1 MLCDLMAATGVL
13 GRPASYYRSQSI
25 TDWAEKLGVAKNVE
39 TGSEEFECAYLTSIR
54 NHGTDAS
61 GMFGLRLMWDTVEGL
76 VERLGMIY
84 PDAPSDHALFE
95 RAFGQPVYV
104 SLAREDT
111 VAQAVSLVRAKQSGQ
126 WHFASDGSVRQG
138 AKAPKP
144 INYDAKAITQELMTI
159 VKDDAA
165 WRAWFESQAISP
177 VEVTYEALSRHP
189 KTVIAGLLEAVGQDP
204 AIAQDVAPATA
215 KTADEESRKWIARYR
230 KEYR

>member
-25 TDWAEKLGVAKNVE
+25 TDWAERLGVAKNVE
-39 TGSEEFECAYLTSIR
+39 IGSEEFECAYLTSIR

-76 VERLGMIY
+76 VERLGKIY

-104 SLAREDT
+104 SLIREDT

-126 WHFASDGSVRQG
+126 WHFASDGSARQL
-138 AKAPKP
+138 AEAP
-144 INYDAKAITQELMTI
+144 
-159 VKDDAA
+159 
-165 WRAWFESQAISP
+165 
-177 VEVTYEALSRHP
+177 
-189 KTVIAGLLEAVGQDP
+189 
-204 AIAQDVAPATA
+204 
-215 KTADEESRKWIARYR
+215 
-230 KEYR
+230 